1 MGTIHPMEWAEPSVH
16 STLFTIVL
24 IMYSKSGPKLKV
36 FITIEANVLDI
47 YKMPGI

>member
-1 MGTIHPMEWAEPSVH
+1 MGTIHPMEWAEPSVR

-24 IMYSKSGPKLKV
+24 NFYSEFGSIPKV

-47 YKMPGI
+47 YKMSGI